1 MRRAALLASLFV
13 AASASSSFAVS
24 EAVKKACDSDY
35 AAYCSA
41 HKVGS
46 SELKSCMRAHRKM
59 LTDACIKALG
69 NSDEVTKN
77 DIETYKRESKGN

>member
-1 MRRAALLASLFV
+1 MRKALLLASLFV
-13 AASASSSFAVS
+13 TASATNGFAVS

-59 LTDACIKALG
+59 LTDACVKALG
-69 NSDEVTKN
+69 KSDEVSQQ
-77 DIETYKRESKGN
+77 DIETYKRESKGK

>member
-1 MRRAALLASLFV
+1 MRRALLLASLFI
-13 AASASSSFAVS
+13 AGSATNGLAVS

-46 SELKSCMRAHRKM
+46 AELKGCMRAHRKM

-69 NSDEVTKN
+69 SSDEVTKN